1 MDGTAPGSKKALRT
15 QLWAARRAR
24 LANSTG
30 ARRDSDAGRLAEQV
44 MRLVREQV
52 GPGATVTSY
61 ESYPAEPGT
70 RPLNR
75 ALVAAGYR
83 VIVPVT
89 LPDLDLDW
97 RPLDGAED
105 DADALL
111 GRDAIGEADLLLIP
125 GTAVDRTGVR
135 LGQGGGCYDRALPRR
150 RDGVPVVTLLH
161 PGELLA
167 TPLPRDDHDQLVDAV
182 VTACGTSWLR
192 RR

>member
-1 MDGTAPGSKKALRT
+1 MDGTSPGSKKALRT
-15 QLWAARRAR
+15 ELWAARRAR
-24 LANSTG
+24 LADSTS
-30 ARRDSDAGRLAEQV
+30 ARRDSDAARLAEQA
-44 MRLVREQV
+44 MRLVREHVAQ
-52 GPGATVTSY
+52 GATVTSY

-75 ALVAAGYR
+75 ALVAAGFR

-97 RPLDGAED
+97 RPLDSAED
-105 DADALL
+105 DESARL

-150 RDGVPVVTLLH
+150 RDGVPVITLLH

-167 TPLPRDDHDQLVDAV
+167 APLPRNDHDQLVDAV
-182 VTACGTSWLR
+182 VTACGVSWIR
-192 RR
+192 HR